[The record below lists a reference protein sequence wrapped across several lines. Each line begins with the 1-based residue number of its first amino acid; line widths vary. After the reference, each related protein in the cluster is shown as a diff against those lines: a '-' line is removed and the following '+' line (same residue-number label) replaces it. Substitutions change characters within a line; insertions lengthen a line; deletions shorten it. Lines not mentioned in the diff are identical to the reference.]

1 METFEIF
8 RYWLIVFIIWFVVLI
23 IINYIK
29 ETAAIINNGNI
40 LNDGRCFKNCR

>member
-8 RYWLIVFIIWFVVLI
+8 RYWLMVFIIWLVVLTI
-23 IINYIK
+23 ISYIR

-40 LNDGRCFKNCR
+40 LTDGRCFKNCR